1 MHDVDYLI
9 SKARSALAKVRTVKA
24 GDYVLSSDHNSIVD
38 ALRALEELS
47 EALKDYA
54 DSISQKV
61 SEVVQVMGGVY
72 VNVNSVIDFTMY
84 RIPTDRAY
92 VIRPHPSI
100 SLMQTEVLTSSY
112 IGLEIEKIYG

>member
-54 DSISQKV
+54 DSLKSEATELATKVKYAGKARVEVFPTHTFSPEARASIAISTSKQLSPEARASIEV
-61 SEVVQVMGGVY
+61 SV
-72 VNVNSVIDFTMY
+72 S
-84 RIPTDRAY
+84 
-92 VIRPHPSI
+92 
-100 SLMQTEVLTSSY
+100 
-112 IGLEIEKIYG
+112 